1 MLEAE
6 AAAPV
11 ADAAP
16 APESAPAEAP
26 VRDTGPLKPDDLAGL
41 FRAELEAEQAAAN
54 PQPAKAPEPEA
65 TPEPES
71 APVEEAVTAEA
82 DQQDGPATDPEP
94 AAINAPSGMSEADK
108 AVFAQLPPEAKA
120 WIAKREAE
128 TRADYTRKTQAV
140 AEQRKAVE
148 AAQAQVLERLT
159 QYDQILSRF
168 TTQAPTPPD
177 PAMRAT
183 DPVGYDE
190 ALATYVHQKHLYEV
204 ATAEQA
210 KVQQERASET
220 QRLQQQYWQEQATQ
234 LKTLAPELAADSE
247 TARAQRRAV
256 YDYGVKQGYSREML
270 DRASAL
276 DMVTLWK
283 AQKYDAAL
291 AAKTNAPK
299 PAPPPAPKAQAPGPA
314 KLGGTR
320 SNVATAVRAFSE
332 NPTRASLEA
341 AFRAELAAERR

>member
-6 AAAPV
+6 NAAPV
-11 ADAAP
+11 ADVAP

-26 VRDTGPLKPDDLAGL
+26 ARDTGPLKPDDLAGL
-41 FRAELEAEQAAAN
+41 FRAELEAEQASTK
-54 PQPAKAPEPEA
+54 PQPVKAPVEAAPEPE
-65 TPEPES
+65 S
-71 APVEEAVTAEA
+71 VPVEEAVTAEA
-82 DQQDGPATDPEP
+82 EQQDGPATDPEP
-94 AAINAPSGMSEADK
+94 AAINAPAGMSEADK
-108 AVFAQLPPEAKA
+108 AVFATLPPEAKA

-140 AEQRKAVE
+140 AEQRKQVE

-159 QYDQILSRF
+159 QYDQVLSQF
-168 TTQAPTPPD
+168 TTRAPVPPD
-177 PAMRAT
+177 PALRQT
-183 DPVGYDE
+183 DPVAFE
-190 ALATYVHQKHLYEV
+190 EQLAAYVHQKHVHEV

-210 KVQQERASET
+210 RVRQERDAEAQRQMET
-220 QRLQQQYWQEQATQ
+220 YWQEQAQQ
-234 LKTLAPELAADSE
+234 LAQLAPELAAGTE

-256 YDYGVKQGYSREML
+256 YDYGIKSGYSKEMM

-283 AQKYDAAL
+283 AQRYDAAL

-299 PAPPPAPKAQAPGPA
+299 PTPPPAPKAQVPGPA

-320 SNVATAVRAFSE
+320 STVATAVRALSE
-332 NPTRASLEA
+332 NPSRAALA
-341 AFRAELAAERR
+341 AAYRAELAAER

>member
-6 AAAPV
+6 NAAPV

-16 APESAPAEAP
+16 APESAPAEVSA
-26 VRDTGPLKPDDLAGL
+26 RDTGPLKPDDLAGL
-41 FRAELEAEQAAAN
+41 FRAELEAEQN
-54 PQPAKAPEPEA
+54 PQPAKAPEPVEA
-65 TPEPES
+65 APEPQS

-82 DQQDGPATDPEP
+82 EQQDGPATDPEP
-94 AAINAPSGMSEADK
+94 AAITAPAGMSEADK
-108 AVFAQLPPEAKA
+108 AVFATLPPEAKA

-140 AEQRKAVE
+140 AEQRKQVE

-159 QYDQILSRF
+159 QYDQVLSQF
-168 TTQAPTPPD
+168 TTRPPVPPD
-177 PAMRAT
+177 PALRNA
-183 DPVGYDE
+183 DPVAFE
-190 ALATYVHQKHLYEV
+190 EQLAAYVHQKHVHEV

-210 KVQQERASET
+210 RVRQERDAEAQRQMET
-220 QRLQQQYWQEQATQ
+220 YWQEQAQQ
-234 LKTLAPELAADSE
+234 LAQLAPELAAGTE

-256 YDYGVKQGYSREML
+256 YDYGLKSGYSKEMM

-283 AQKYDAAL
+283 AQRYDAAL
-291 AAKTNAPK
+291 AAKNNAPK

-320 SNVATAVRAFSE
+320 STVATAVRALSE
-332 NPTRASLEA
+332 NPSRAALA
-341 AFRAELAAERR
+341 AAYRAELAAER